1 MFSNNINLLAPFKFD
16 SKLSLFIDCL
26 HDFSTYNVVG
36 GFISCQPNEKFGVYF
51 TKTVQQ
57 CSVNQIHVLFL
68 IIRIPINDNCVSYIR
83 NYANN
88 YSYLANN
95 WHIYKCAGVIKVS
108 SQEHFLNLIGFAEFS
123 LIIFPPYDLNCATFK
138 IE

>member
-1 MFSNNINLLAPFKFD
+1 MAFILLKPYSSA
-16 SKLSLFIDCL
+16 LL
-26 HDFSTYNVVG
+26 
-36 GFISCQPNEKFGVYF
+36 
-51 TKTVQQ
+51 TK
-57 CSVNQIHVLFL
+57 IHVLFL

-95 WHIYKCAGVIKVS
+95 WHIYKCAGVIKVL

>member
-1 MFSNNINLLAPFKFD
+1 M
-16 SKLSLFIDCL
+16 
-26 HDFSTYNVVG
+26 
-36 GFISCQPNEKFGVYF
+36 
-51 TKTVQQ
+51 
-57 CSVNQIHVLFL
+57 
-68 IIRIPINDNCVSYIR
+68 IIAYPAYIR

-95 WHIYKCAGVIKVS
+95 WHIYKCAGVV
-108 SQEHFLNLIGFAEFS
+108 FLNLIGFAEFS